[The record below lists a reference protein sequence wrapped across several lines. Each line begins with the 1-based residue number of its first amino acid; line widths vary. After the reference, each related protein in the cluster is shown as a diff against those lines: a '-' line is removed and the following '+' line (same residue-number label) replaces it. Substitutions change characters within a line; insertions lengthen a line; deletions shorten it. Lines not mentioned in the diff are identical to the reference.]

1 MSYSHKKLLACDYV
15 NETFNTYGNQI
26 QEVSFSPIVYSF
38 FPERSERAKLVEE
51 MVNEIYQKNDY
62 IYETYFIIEFQNE
75 TFEFEFALDQI
86 TNNQLIIVDVFAYKC
101 FGHEIPTYH

>member
-1 MSYSHKKLLACDYV
+1 MSYTHKKVLACDYV
-15 NETFNTYGNQI
+15 NEAFNTYGNQI

-51 MVNEIYQKNDY
+51 MVNEVYQKNDY

-75 TFEFEFALDQI
+75 TFEFEFALDQVS
-86 TNNQLIIVDVFAYKC
+86 NKQLMIVDVFAHKC

>member
-1 MSYSHKKLLACDYV
+1 MSYTHKKVLACDYV
-15 NETFNTYGNQI
+15 NEAFNTYGNQI

-75 TFEFEFALDQI
+75 TFEFEFALDQVS
-86 TNNQLIIVDVFAYKC
+86 NNQLIIVDVFAIKC
-101 FGHEIPTYH
+101 FGHEMPTYH